1 MRPVEVHTR
10 VRWIDNVRIL
20 ATIFV
25 IGLHVS
31 AYGMMREFSALS
43 GPNTRWWIC
52 NFYESAFR
60 CCVPLFVML
69 TGALLLPQTLPLKP
83 FLIKRFGRILIP
95 AVFWGIVYVI
105 YNFIMADDKSVFT
118 SSYDSFRW
126 LRHQVL
132 DGPISSFW
140 YIYMLAG
147 LYLFMPVLQPWV
159 KSANNKALLY
169 FLSIWVLTLV
179 VKQCKL
185 IPQQS
190 PLELR
195 YFSGYLG
202 YLLLGY
208 YLAHRVVITQTI
220 YLLALITSVIGFLVT
235 FLGTYWA
242 SVNQHAFSGIFYEY
256 LSLNVL
262 ALSAGVFILIKGNNR
277 ETDSDYRPFWLK
289 ESLIRFGFG
298 IYLIHPLPL
307 RIMVHFGLN
316 YRLINP
322 VLAIPLLTLLCL
334 AISYAIAW
342 LISKLPYGKYVTG

>member
-1 MRPVEVHTR
+1 MKLAEANTR
-10 VRWIDNVRIL
+10 VRWIDNVRII

-31 AYGMMREFSALS
+31 AYGMIAEFSAID
-43 GPNTRWWIC
+43 GANNQWWIC
-52 NFYESAFR
+52 NFYESIFR

-69 TGALLLPQTLPLKP
+69 TGALLLPQILPLKT

-95 AVFWGIVYVI
+95 AVFWGIIYVI
-105 YNFIMADDKSVFT
+105 YNLVMADNKSVFL

-147 LYLFMPVLQPWV
+147 LYLFIPVLQPWL
-159 KSANNKALLY
+159 KLANNKTILY
-169 FLSIWVLTLV
+169 FLSIWLLTIL
-179 VKQCKL
+179 VKQFKL

-195 YFSGYLG
+195 YFSGYVG

-208 YLAHRVVITQTI
+208 YLAHRLVITQAV
-220 YLLALITSVIGFLVT
+220 YLFALIGAGAGFLIT
-235 FLGTYWA
+235 LLGTYLA
-242 SVNQHAFSGIFYEY
+242 SVNQHAFSGMFYEY

-262 ALSAGVFILIKGNNR
+262 ALSAGVFILMKGSGDI
-277 ETDSDYRPFWLK
+277 TGDYRPSRLK

-307 RIMVHFGLN
+307 RIMVYFGLN
-316 YRLINP
+316 YKVINP

-334 AISYAIAW
+334 AISYVIAW
-342 LISKLPYGKYVTG
+342 VISKLPYGKYVTG

>member
-1 MRPVEVHTR
+1 MKLAEANTR

-31 AYGMMREFSALS
+31 AYGMIGEFNAID
-43 GPNTRWWIC
+43 GANANWWIC
-52 NFYESAFR
+52 NFYESIFR

-69 TGALLLPQTLPLKP
+69 TGALLLPQILPLKT
-83 FLIKRFGRILIP
+83 FLVKRFGRILIP
-95 AVFWGIVYVI
+95 AVFWGIIYVI
-105 YNFIMADDKSVFT
+105 YNLIMADNKSVFF

-126 LRHQVL
+126 FRHQLL

-147 LYLFMPVLQPWV
+147 LYLFIPVLQPWL
-159 KSANNKALLY
+159 KLADNKTILY
-169 FLSIWVLTLV
+169 FLSIWLLTIL
-179 VKQCKL
+179 VKQFKL
-185 IPQQS
+185 MPQQS

-195 YFSGYLG
+195 YFSGYVG

-208 YLAHRVVITQTI
+208 YLAHRLVITQAV
-220 YLLALITSVIGFLVT
+220 YLVALMGAGVGFLITL
-235 FLGTYWA
+235 LGTYWA
-242 SVNQHAFSGIFYEY
+242 SVTQHAFSGMFYEY

-262 ALSAGVFILIKGNNR
+262 ALSAGVFILIKGSG
-277 ETDSDYRPFWLK
+277 EATGDYRPSRLK

-307 RIMVHFGLN
+307 RIMVYFGLN
-316 YRLINP
+316 YKVINP

-334 AISYAIAW
+334 AVSYMIAW

>member
-1 MRPVEVHTR
+1 MRLAEASTR

-20 ATIFV
+20 ATVFV

-31 AYGMMREFSALS
+31 AYGITNEFKAID
-43 GPNTRWWIC
+43 GANTNWWIC
-52 NFYESAFR
+52 NFYESIFR
-60 CCVPLFVML
+60 CCVPLFVIL
-69 TGALLLPQTLPLKP
+69 TGALLLPQTLPLKI

-95 AVFWGIVYVI
+95 AVFWGIIYVI
-105 YNFIMADDKSVFT
+105 YNLVMADNKSVFL

-140 YIYMLAG
+140 YIYMLVG
-147 LYLFMPVLQPWV
+147 LYLFIPVLQPWV
-159 KSANNKALLY
+159 KLADNKAVLY
-169 FLSIWVLTLV
+169 FLAIWLLTIL
-179 VKQCKL
+179 VKQFKL

-195 YFSGYLG
+195 YFSGYVG

-208 YLAHRVVITQTI
+208 YLAHRLVITPTV
-220 YLLALITSVIGFLVT
+220 YVFALVASVIGFLVT
-235 FLGTYWA
+235 LIGTYWV
-242 SVNQHAFSGIFYEY
+242 SITQHAFSGMFYEY

-262 ALSAGVFILIKGNNR
+262 ALSAGVFILIKVSGDK
-277 ETDSDYRPFWLK
+277 TDDYRPSWFK

-307 RIMVHFGLN
+307 RIMVYFGLN
-316 YRLINP
+316 YKVINP

-334 AISYAIAW
+334 SVSYMAAW
-342 LISKLPYGKYVTG
+342 LISKLSYGKYVTG

>member
-1 MRPVEVHTR
+1 MKLAEANNR

-20 ATIFV
+20 ATVFV

-31 AYGMMREFSALS
+31 AYGITSEFNAVS
-43 GPNTRWWIC
+43 GANTHWWVC
-52 NFYESAFR
+52 NFYESVFR

-69 TGALLLPQTLPLKP
+69 TGALLLPQTLPLKT

-95 AVFWGIVYVI
+95 AAFWGTIYVI
-105 YNFIMADDKSVFT
+105 YNLVMADNKSVFL

-140 YIYMLAG
+140 YIYMLVG
-147 LYLFMPVLQPWV
+147 LYLFIPVFQPWV
-159 KSANNKALLY
+159 KLANNKAVLY
-169 FLSIWVLTLV
+169 FLLIWLLTLV
-179 VKQCKL
+179 IKQWRL
-185 IPQQS
+185 LPQQS

-195 YFSGYLG
+195 YFSGYVG

-208 YLAHRVVITQTI
+208 YVAHRLVITQTV
-220 YLLALITSVIGFLVT
+220 YLFASLASVGGFIITLI
-235 FLGTYWA
+235 GTYWA
-242 SVNQHAFSGIFYEY
+242 SVNQHGFSGAFYDY

-262 ALSAGVFILIKGNNR
+262 ALSAGVFILIKGHG
-277 ETDSDYRPFWLK
+277 DQADDYRPSRLK

-307 RIMVHFGLN
+307 RIMVYFGLN
-316 YRLINP
+316 YKVINP

-334 AISYAIAW
+334 AVSYTAAW